1 MRVGVDGMM
10 LASVDE
16 AMDITESIASD
27 KKLAEYYLLNYEAEL
42 QRYKEAKEEYMT
54 YRDELDDNVG
64 GGKSNMT
71 GNPTEQ
77 AVLKGIR
84 FDSTYEGYKWLKAVE
99 IVQRGLGERKNIFI
113 RVRREAERQNIY
125 TIGRGRKGWVLFVQ
139 RRYAEE
145 MEKRFII
152 PEVYIPERTIR
163 KWWNDIIIQSIFVQN
178 KI

>member
-1 MRVGVDGMM
+1 M
-10 LASVDE
+10 ASVDE

-27 KKLAEYYLLNYEAEL
+27 KKLAEYYLLNYESEL
-42 QRYKEAKEEYMT
+42 KKYKEAKEEYMT
-54 YRDELDDNVG
+54 YKPEQDDNVG
-64 GGKSNMT
+64 GGKGNMT

-77 AVLKGIR
+77 TALKGMQ
-84 FDSTYEGYKWLKAVE
+84 FDSTYAGYKWLKAVE

-113 RVRREAERQNIY
+113 RVRREAERNNLY

-145 MEKRFII
+145 IERRFIV
-152 PEVYIPERTIR
+152 PEVRIGERTIQS
-163 KWWNDIIIQSIFVQN
+163 WWYDLINQAIFVAN

>member
-1 MRVGVDGMM
+1 M
-10 LASVDE
+10 ASVDE

-27 KKLAEYYLLNYEAEL
+27 KKLAEYYLLNYEVEL
-42 QRYKEAKEEYMT
+42 QRYREAKEEYMT
-54 YRDELDDNVG
+54 YKPEQDDNVG
-64 GGKSNMT
+64 GGKGNMT

-77 AVLKGIR
+77 AALRGMQ
-84 FDSTYEGYKWLKAVE
+84 FDSRYEGYKWLKAVE

-145 MEKRFII
+145 MEKRFIV
-152 PEVYIPERTIR
+152 PEVYINKNTLVT
-163 KWWNDIIIQSIFVQN
+163 WWKDIISNVNDVKN
-178 KI
+178 KLY

>member
-1 MRVGVDGMM
+1 MM

-27 KKLAEYYLLNYEAEL
+27 KKLAEYYLLNYEVEL
-42 QRYKEAKEEYMT
+42 QRYRDAKEEYMT
-54 YRDELDDNVG
+54 YKPEQDDNVG

-77 AVLKGIR
+77 AVLRGMQ

-113 RVRREAERQNIY
+113 RVRREAERQNIH

-145 MEKRFII
+145 IERRFIQA
-152 PEVYIPERTIR
+152 EVYIGERTIQS
-163 KWWNDIIIQSIFVQN
+163 WWYDLTNRTVFVAN

>member
-1 MRVGVDGMM
+1 MM

-27 KKLAEYYLLNYEAEL
+27 KKLAEYYLLNYEVEL

-54 YRDELDDNVG
+54 YKPEQDDNVG
-64 GGKSNMT
+64 GGKGNMT

-77 AVLKGIR
+77 AVLRGMQ
-84 FDSTYEGYKWLKAVE
+84 FDSQYEGYKWLKAVE

-152 PEVYIPERTIR
+152 PEVWVAENTI
-163 KWWNDIIIQSIFVQN
+163 KSWWKDIVNQTVFVAN

>member
-1 MRVGVDGMM
+1 MM

-16 AMDITESIASD
+16 AMDITESIAAD
-27 KKLAEYYLLNYEAEL
+27 KKLAEYYLLNYETEL
-42 QRYKEAKEEYMT
+42 KKYKETKEEYLT
-54 YRDELDDNVG
+54 YKPEQDDNVG
-64 GGKSNMT
+64 GGKGNMT

-77 AVLKGIR
+77 IALKGMQ
-84 FDSTYEGYKWLKAVE
+84 FDSHYEGYKWLKAVE

-145 MEKRFII
+145 IERRFIQA
-152 PEVYIPERTIR
+152 EVYVAEKTIR
-163 KWWNDIIIQSIFVQN
+163 MWWNDIIYHTIFVSG
-178 KI
+178 KII

>member
-1 MRVGVDGMM
+1 MM

-27 KKLAEYYLLNYEAEL
+27 KKLAEYYLLNYESEL
-42 QRYKEAKEEYMT
+42 KKYKEAKEEYMT
-54 YRDELDDNVG
+54 YKPEQDDNVG
-64 GGKSNMT
+64 GGKGNMT

-77 AVLKGIR
+77 VALR
-84 FDSTYEGYKWLKAVE
+84 AMQFDSRYEGYKWLKAVE

-145 MEKRFII
+145 MKKRFIV
-152 PEVYIPERTIR
+152 PEVYINKNTLVT
-163 KWWNDIIIQSIFVQN
+163 WWKDIISNVNDVKN
-178 KI
+178 KLY

>member
-1 MRVGVDGMM
+1 M
-10 LASVDE
+10 ASVDE

-54 YRDELDDNVG
+54 YRDESDDNVG
-64 GGKSNMT
+64 GGKSNRT
-71 GNPTEQ
+71 SNPTEQ
-77 AVLKGIR
+77 AALRGMQ
-84 FDSTYEGYKWLKAVE
+84 FDSTYDGYKWLKAVE

-113 RVRREAERQNIY
+113 RVRREVERNNLY
-125 TIGRGRKGWVLFVQ
+125 TIGRGRKGWVMFVQ

-152 PEVYIPERTIR
+152 PEVWVAENTI
-163 KWWNDIIIQSIFVQN
+163 KSWWKDIVNQTVFVAN

>member
-1 MRVGVDGMM
+1 MWGDGMM

-16 AMDITESIASD
+16 AMDITESIAAD
-27 KKLAEYYLLNYEAEL
+27 KKLAEYYLLNYEVEL
-42 QRYKEAKEEYMT
+42 QRYREAKEEYMT
-54 YRDELDDNVG
+54 YKPEQDDNVG
-64 GGKSNMT
+64 GGKGNMT

-77 AVLKGIR
+77 IALKGMQ
-84 FDSTYEGYKWLKAVE
+84 FDSTYDGYKWLKAVE

-145 MEKRFII
+145 IERRFIQA
-152 PEVYIPERTIR
+152 EVQIGERTIQS
-163 KWWNDIIIQSIFVQN
+163 WWYDLINQAIFVAN

>member
-1 MRVGVDGMM
+1 MRVGVDGMT

-54 YRDELDDNVG
+54 YKPEQDDNVG
-64 GGKSNMT
+64 GGKSNVT

-77 AVLKGIR
+77 AVLKGMQ
-84 FDSTYEGYKWLKAVE
+84 FDGQYEGYKWLKAVE

-145 MEKRFII
+145 IERRFIV

>member
-1 MRVGVDGMM
+1 MM

-27 KKLAEYYLLNYEAEL
+27 KKLAEYYLLNYEVEL

-54 YRDELDDNVG
+54 YRDESDDNVG
-64 GGKSNMT
+64 GGKGNMT

-77 AVLKGIR
+77 AVLKR
-84 FDSTYEGYKWLKAVE
+84 MQFDSTYEGYKWLKAVE

-145 MEKRFII
+145 IERRFIQA
-152 PEVYIPERTIR
+152 EVYVAEKTIR
-163 KWWNDIIIQSIFVQN
+163 MWWNDIIYHTIFVSG
-178 KI
+178 KII

>member
-1 MRVGVDGMM
+1 M

-27 KKLAEYYLLNYEAEL
+27 KKLAEYYLLNYESEL
-42 QRYKEAKEEYMT
+42 KKYKEAKEEYMT
-54 YRDELDDNVG
+54 YREESDDNVG
-64 GGKSNMT
+64 GGKGNMT
-71 GNPTEQ
+71 GYPTEQ
-77 AVLKGIR
+77 AALR
-84 FDSTYEGYKWLKAVE
+84 AMQFDSRYEGYKWLKAVE
-99 IVQRGLGERKNIFI
+99 IVQRVLGERKNIFI

-152 PEVYIPERTIR
+152 PEVWVAEKTI
-163 KWWNDIIIQSIFVQN
+163 KTWWSEIINQTVFVAN
-178 KI
+178 KITI

>member
-1 MRVGVDGMM
+1 MM

-27 KKLAEYYLLNYEAEL
+27 KKLAEYYLLNYEVEL
-42 QRYKEAKEEYMT
+42 QRYREAKEEYMT
-54 YRDELDDNVG
+54 YRDESDDNVG
-64 GGKSNMT
+64 GGKGNMT

-77 AVLKGIR
+77 VALR
-84 FDSTYEGYKWLKAVE
+84 AMQFDSRYEGYKWLKAVE

-152 PEVYIPERTIR
+152 PEVWVAEKTI
-163 KWWNDIIIQSIFVQN
+163 KTWWSEIINQTVFVAN
-178 KI
+178 KINI

>member
-1 MRVGVDGMM
+1 MM

-27 KKLAEYYLLNYEAEL
+27 KKLAEYYLLNYEVEL
-42 QRYKEAKEEYMT
+42 QRYREAKEEYMT
-54 YRDELDDNVG
+54 YKPEQDDNVG
-64 GGKSNMT
+64 GGKGNMT

-77 AVLKGIR
+77 VALR
-84 FDSTYEGYKWLKAVE
+84 AMQFDSRYEGYKWLKAVE

-145 MEKRFII
+145 MEKRFIV
-152 PEVYIPERTIR
+152 PEVYINKNTLVT
-163 KWWNDIIIQSIFVQN
+163 WWKDIISNVNDVKN
-178 KI
+178 KLY

>member
-1 MRVGVDGMM
+1 M

-27 KKLAEYYLLNYEAEL
+27 KKLAEYYLLNYEVEL

-54 YRDELDDNVG
+54 YRDEADDNVG

-77 AVLKGIR
+77 AVLKGMQ

-145 MEKRFII
+145 IERRFIQA
-152 PEVYIPERTIR
+152 EVYINKNTLMT
-163 KWWNDIIIQSIFVQN
+163 WWQDIINQTIFVKS
-178 KI
+178 KIN

>member
-1 MRVGVDGMM
+1 MM

-27 KKLAEYYLLNYEAEL
+27 KKLAEYYLLNYESEL
-42 QRYKEAKEEYMT
+42 KKYKEAKEEYMT
-54 YRDELDDNVG
+54 YKPEQDDNVG
-64 GGKSNMT
+64 GGKGNMT

-77 AVLKGIR
+77 TALKGMQ

-113 RVRREAERQNIY
+113 RVRREAERNNLY
-125 TIGRGRKGWVLFVQ
+125 TIGRGRKGWVMFVQ

-145 MEKRFII
+145 IERRFIQA
-152 PEVYIPERTIR
+152 EVYVAEKTIR
-163 KWWNDIIIQSIFVQN
+163 MWWNDIIYHTIFVSG
-178 KI
+178 KII